1 MSVFIYR
8 GPLPPD
14 SLMFRGR
21 TAELAQLIRLCQ
33 REVEAYAIVYGG
45 RQTGKTSLLLRLAT
59 SLPAHVRTCRI
70 DFQGLPGA
78 TTNQVYAYLAQRVT
92 GSLPHLET
100 TPEIHNAP
108 GLIEFLAQAV
118 NHPETGQ
125 LVLLLEELG
134 AIPQNSREDLAHVLR
149 SIFTNR
155 FDPAYRSLTRLM
167 VVLAGGI
174 ELYELAAT
182 QVSPLQNICEPV
194 YLLNLSEEQAV
205 KLVKDGLINLGL
217 DSAQAETLARAIY
230 AHVDGHPYLVQRLG
244 GALEAGVADKE
255 PPTPGLVNRAVEQ
268 LLSGDP
274 LLHHLRT
281 ALNEHRLLA
290 AGQDLLAGRLRFS
303 RLDDEMARLELLGL
317 AREADGH
324 WSARNRLL
332 SRALEDWLA
341 DADQDTDTITPG
353 PTHTENIA
361 ALEIRLRD
369 FIHHRLTDVIS
380 PYYWKDAIPGD
391 VITHIKKRIQ
401 EHLERHP
408 YKTWSD
414 FPPGRVR
421 LEFCDVS
428 HYEKIIL
435 KNWSQFEEFF
445 QRKEEFQRHITAYRT
460 LRNCIQHNREPT
472 DVEQLSG
479 EAAIAW
485 LERILDQYSR
495 DKELKEINLPERGTR
510 GIENHES

>member
-8 GPLPPD
+8 GPLSPD
-14 SLMFRGR
+14 SPMFRGR
-21 TAELAQLIRLCQ
+21 TAELAQLTRLCQ

-59 SLPAHVRTCRI
+59 GLPAHVQTCRV

-78 TTNQVYAYLAQRVT
+78 TTEQAYTYLAQRVAVC
-92 GSLPHLET
+92 LPHLRAA
-100 TPEIHNAP
+100 PEIPNAP
-108 GLIEFLAQAV
+108 ALIEFLSQAAG
-118 NHPETGQ
+118 HPETGQ

-134 AIPQNSREDLAHVLR
+134 AIPRDSRQDLAHVLR

-182 QVSPLQNICEPV
+182 QVSPLQNICEPI
-194 YLLNLSEEQAV
+194 YLPDLSEEQAIG
-205 KLVKDGLINLGL
+205 LAKDGLVELGL
-217 DSAQAETLARAIY
+217 DPVTAKALAQAIY
-230 AHVDGHPYLVQRLG
+230 AHVGGHPYLVQRLG
-244 GALEAGVADKE
+244 GALEADVANGRMGE
-255 PPTPGLVNRAVEQ
+255 WANGTETARNLVDDAVEQ

-281 ALNEHRLLA
+281 ALDGHHLLA
-290 AGQDLLAGRLRFS
+290 ASKDLLKGKLRFS

-317 AREADGH
+317 AREAGGR
-324 WSARNRLL
+324 WVARNRLL
-332 SRALEDWLA
+332 VRALEDWLA
-341 DADQDTDTITPG
+341 SASPQSPPSEQEEGGQAKDV
-353 PTHTENIA
+353 A
-361 ALEIRLRD
+361 ALEVRLRD
-369 FIHHRLTDVIS
+369 FIHHRLTVAIS

-391 VITHIKKRIQ
+391 VINHVKKRIN

-408 YKTWSD
+408 YQTWSD

-421 LEFCDVS
+421 LEFCDVA
-428 HYEKIIL
+428 HYEKIVL
-435 KNWSQFEEFF
+435 KNWGKFEELFH
-445 QRKEEFQRHITAYRT
+445 RKEEFQRHISAYRT
-460 LRNCIQHNREPT
+460 LRNCVQHNREPT

-479 EAAIAW
+479 KAAMAW
-485 LERILDQYSR
+485 LERILDQY
-495 DKELKEINLPERGTR
+495 E
-510 GIENHES
+510 ESG